1 MVEVSE
7 PTSEMSTA
15 AVSWRWAVYGG
26 AVLGGIFWGVVAA
39 VTAGAPGDEALHA
52 VQDRHRLVL
61 AAVVTVGCLVVGG
74 LILGLLGSRTAP
86 GPRLVRSLGVAVMI
100 GPMGGWLV
108 FASLM
113 AQGYS
118 MGWG

>member
-7 PTSEMSTA
+7 PTSEVSTA

-26 AVLGGIFWGVVAA
+26 AVLGGVFWGVVAA

-74 LILGLLGSRTAP
+74 LILGLSGSRAAP
-86 GPRLVRSLGVAVMI
+86 GLRLLRSLGVAVMI
-100 GPMGGWLV
+100 GPLGGWLV
-108 FASLM
+108 VASL
-113 AQGYS
+113 ALQGYAL
-118 MGWG
+118 GWG